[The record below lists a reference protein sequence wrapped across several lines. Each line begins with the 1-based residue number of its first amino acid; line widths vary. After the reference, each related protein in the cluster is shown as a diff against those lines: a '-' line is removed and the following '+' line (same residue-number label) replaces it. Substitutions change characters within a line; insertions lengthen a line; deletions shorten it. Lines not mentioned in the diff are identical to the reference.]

1 MPRDGSA
8 TGLQADSPGSRV
20 AHAGARAALI
30 LLLIINFF
38 NYIDRYILAAAF
50 TNIRQE
56 LLPDDPRA
64 NEKLGWLAMAF
75 LVSYTVIAPLFGK
88 LADSVSRW
96 WLIGIGVILW
106 SLASG
111 ASGLAGEIVLLSGS
125 IVLSGYTVLFITRC
139 FVGVGEGAYGPTAPT
154 VISDLYPVSMRGQ
167 VLAWFYAAIPVGSAL
182 GFAFGGQIASSTL
195 GWRWAFY
202 LVTPPGILLGLWCFF
217 MREPLRGQADLGAV
231 TGKRATHLADYLD
244 LLKTPS
250 YVLNCLGMAAM
261 TFALGGLAWWL
272 PDYIV
277 TDRGVKPLFGG
288 VAPSVMFGG
297 LTALAGLTATI
308 LGGLVGDWLRPRFP
322 GSYFAVSGFA
332 MLLGFPMILLVLWT
346 PFPACWIMIFLAE
359 FFLFFN
365 TGPTNAIL
373 ANVTHPAVRAG
384 AFAVNI
390 FVIHILGD
398 VISPPIIGFT
408 RDRTGNLHLGFV
420 LVSVMTLIGGIL
432 WLWGTRYLEEDTR
445 RAPTRLNVSG

>member
-1 MPRDGSA
+1 MPTDGIA
-8 TGLQADSPGSRV
+8 TGPEADSAGSRV
-20 AHAGARAALI
+20 ALAGARAALI

-288 VAPSVMFGG
+288 VAPSVMLGG

-420 LVSVMTLIGGIL
+420 LVSVMTLVGGIL

-445 RAPTRLNVSG
+445 RAPTRLNL